1 MTLFEFLMAIA
12 SVVIAIAL
20 TEMFGGWGKLLRTH
34 VRPKVDWLHL
44 GWTILITL
52 YAIQYWVG
60 IWPYRDI
67 EFHSVYQVWFLIF
80 PTLFIVLVAFAI
92 TPVVGSGEKLDLR
105 EYYMSRR
112 GPIFFGMAAFVTGAQ
127 LADWIIL
134 GIPMNIIGVGFILI
148 LLIPALTQNIW
159 AHAAVLFFN
168 LWYLTATAGLI
179 PAPYRLLF
187 NPITI

>member
-20 TEMFGGWGKLLRTH
+20 TEMFGGWGNLLRTH
-34 VRPKVDWLHL
+34 VRPKIDWLHL

-92 TPVVGSGEKLDLR
+92 TPVVGSDEVPDLR

-112 GPIFFGMAAFVTGAQ
+112 GPIFIGMAVFATMAQ
-127 LADWIIL
+127 IADWVIL
-134 GIPMNIIGVGFILI
+134 GIPMGYLGVGFILI
-148 LLIPALTQNIW
+148 LLIPAITQNIW
-159 AHAAVLFFN
+159 VHTAVFIFN